1 MEEKKEGKSR
11 FPGTEMER
19 VEVNPQSGSLP
30 RDCPEK
36 RQKLR
41 TEGNSVTL
49 LRITSLPWH
58 LCVYACAHGVC
69 VCVYV
74 HALMYTEIEK
84 DCCNAFSARMMVKR
98 KQRKYKMNYKWN
110 GHVCVGHLLRL
121 IREKCMFRRCFN
133 LRHWNFSVLCVVRY
147 KIRSD

>member
-1 MEEKKEGKSR
+1 MKERKEKRKNREEEGKKKKKNEMEEKKEGKSR

-49 LRITSLPWH
+49 LRITSLP
-58 LCVYACAHGVC
+58 
-69 VCVYV
+69 
-74 HALMYTEIEK
+74 
-84 DCCNAFSARMMVKR
+84 
-98 KQRKYKMNYKWN
+98 
-110 GHVCVGHLLRL
+110 
-121 IREKCMFRRCFN
+121 
-133 LRHWNFSVLCVVRY
+133 
-147 KIRSD
+147 

>member
-49 LRITSLPWH
+49 LRITRLPWH
-58 LCVYACAHGVC
+58 LCVYARARVC
-69 VCVYV
+69 VCTPLYIQRW
-74 HALMYTEIEK
+74 IEK
-84 DCCNAFSARMMVKR
+84 DCCHAFSTRMMVKR
-98 KQRKYKMNYKWN
+98 KQRKCKMNYKWN
-110 GHVCVGHLLRL
+110 GHVCVGHLSRL
-121 IREKCMFRRCFN
+121 IREKYMYRRCFN
-133 LRHWNFSVLCVVRY
+133 LRRWETSPRASSVLT
-147 KIRSD
+147 I